1 VGFEGEI
8 LPDPSLTV
16 VIPVFNEE
24 ENLPEVFSRIL
35 PVLDGLSHSAGILF
49 VDDGST
55 DQSAALIK
63 EKVTEDQRIQLIQLS
78 RNFGHQAA
86 LAAGIDFAG
95 GDALILMDGD
105 LQDKPEAIPAFIEA
119 WQAGADVAYAIRTSR
134 QESGLKACCFT
145 AFYRLLRLVSG
156 IQQPPDAGIF
166 GLIDRK
172 VVDEIKGMK
181 EHNRYFPGLRAYAGF
196 EQVGVEVDRDARF
209 DGSPRVGLKG
219 LVKLAF
225 DALFSFS
232 FVPLRIISVVGVIVA
247 FGSFLYILRI
257 SYEKYIAHTAIS
269 GWPSILGAVL
279 FIGGLQLVM
288 LGIVGE
294 YVGRIYEE
302 TKQRKL
308 YIVKNTVN
316 LPAGMKES

>member
-1 VGFEGEI
+1 M
-8 LPDPSLTV
+8 PNPSLTV

-24 ENLPEVFSRIL
+24 QNLPELFSRLL
-35 PVLDGLSHSAGILF
+35 PVLDGLSYSVGMLF
-49 VDDGST
+49 VDDGSS
-55 DQSAALIK
+55 DQSADLIK
-63 EKVTEDQRIQLIQLS
+63 KKLAEDPRIQLIQLS

-86 LAAGIDFAG
+86 LAAGVDFAV
-95 GDALILMDGD
+95 GDALILMDAD
-105 LQDKPEAIPAFIEA
+105 LQDKPEAIPSFLEA
-119 WQAGADVAYAIRTSR
+119 WEAGANVVYAIRTSR
-134 QESGLKACCFT
+134 QESGIKAWCFT
-145 AFYRLLRLVSG
+145 GFYRLLRVVSG
-156 IQQPPDAGIF
+156 IHQPPDAGIF
-166 GLIDRK
+166 GLVDRK
-172 VVDEIKGMK
+172 VVNEIKGMK

-232 FVPLRIISVVGVIVA
+232 FVPLRIISAVGVLVA

-257 SYEKYIAHTAIS
+257 SYEKYISHTAIS

-316 LPAGMKES
+316 VPVAMDES